1 MNENFF
7 QKNYSEK
14 LKSRDF
20 PHIQKDG
27 YVYAVNKQ
35 NMKLLLVIDD
45 ITNRYNGVSCIDFL
59 DEGIMTKHDYYLGSH
74 INYICTLSNHLYD
87 FYEKNRFSFV
97 IEKIDYKEVISSLRK
112 VFYFLKPTLDS
123 MTLRGDGESNTITD
137 PNFYEGHYFLKN
149 GEEYTIL
156 KHRDMLYF
164 YNGSVSYNY
173 IMKKQE
179 EISGYIYRESID
191 FTLYSKAIKLRKL
204 KNEIT
209 FCTSE
214 RLDYRYIELKNS
226 IEEYELLKTELK
238 QIEY

>member
-14 LKSRDF
+14 LRLGDS
-20 PHIQKDG
+20 PYMQKDE
-27 YVYAVNKQ
+27 YVYAVNKS

-45 ITNRYNGVSCIDFL
+45 ITSNYNTVSCIDFL
-59 DEGIMTKHDYYLGSH
+59 DEGIMTKHNYYLDSD
-74 INYICTLSNHLYD
+74 INYISTVNSLYH
-87 FYEKNRFSFV
+87 FYNKNRFTFT
-97 IEKIDYKEVISSLRK
+97 IEEIDHEKIISSLRK
-112 VFYFLKPTLDS
+112 VFYFLQPTLDS
-123 MTLRGDGESNTITD
+123 MTLCGGGESNTITD

-179 EISGYIYRESID
+179 EISGYIYCETID

-204 KNEIT
+204 KNEII

-214 RLDYRYIELKNS
+214 RLDYRYIEVHNL

>member
-14 LKSRDF
+14 LRSGDSQ
-20 PHIQKDG
+20 HMQKDE
-27 YVYAVNKQ
+27 YVYAVNKT

-45 ITNRYNGVSCIDFL
+45 VTDNYNAVKCIDFL
-59 DEGIMTKHDYYLGSH
+59 DEGIMTKHNYYLDSD
-74 INYICTLSNHLYD
+74 INYISTFNSLYH
-87 FYEKNRFSFV
+87 FYEKNRFSFTLEE
-97 IEKIDYKEVISSLRK
+97 IDHEKIISSLRK
-112 VFYFLKPTLDS
+112 VFYFLQPLLDS
-123 MTLRGDGESNTITD
+123 RTCAGGGESNTITD
-137 PNFYEGHYFLKN
+137 QNFYEGHYFLKN

-164 YNGSVSYNY
+164 YNGNVSYYNY

-179 EISGYIYRESID
+179 EISGYIYRETID
-191 FTLYSKAIKLRKL
+191 FDLYSKAIKLHKL
-204 KNEIT
+204 KNEII
-209 FCTSE
+209 FYTSE

-226 IEEYELLKTELK
+226 IEEYGLLKTELE

>member
-7 QKNYSEK
+7 KKNYSEK
-14 LKSRDF
+14 LRSTEF
-20 PHIQKDG
+20 PYIQKDG
-27 YVYAVNKQ
+27 YAYAVNKS

-45 ITNRYNGVSCIDFL
+45 ITDRYNAVKCIDFL
-59 DEGIMTKHDYYLGSH
+59 DEGIMTKHNYYLDSY
-74 INYICTLSNHLYD
+74 INYISMFDEQLYE

-97 IEKIDYKEVISSLRK
+97 IEKIDNEKIISSLRK
-112 VFYFLKPTLDS
+112 VFYFLQPKLDS
-123 MTLRGDGESNTITD
+123 MTSAGGGESNTITD
-137 PNFYEGHYFLKN
+137 PNFYEGQYFLKD

-164 YNGSVSYNY
+164 YNGHVSYNT
-173 IMKKQE
+173 IMIKRE
-179 EISGYIYRESID
+179 EITGYIHRETID
-191 FTLYSKAIKLRKL
+191 FDLYSKAIKLQKL
-204 KNEIT
+204 KNEIIY
-209 FCTSE
+209 CTGE